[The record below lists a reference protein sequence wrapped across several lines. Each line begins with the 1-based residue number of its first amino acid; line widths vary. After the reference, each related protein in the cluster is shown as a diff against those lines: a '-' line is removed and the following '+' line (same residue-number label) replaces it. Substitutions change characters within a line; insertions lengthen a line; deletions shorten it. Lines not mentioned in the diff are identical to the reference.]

1 MTSLWYF
8 FFRKEK
14 LCWQIRWCLFWFTH
28 VSRFCVCAQFQWE
41 RTTTKLPLVFILFQE
56 AFDLKKVA
64 AGGTATRKLAQRL
77 GRTLDKLSSGASSG
91 GNKTNPPGVHPPHQP
106 PQQYV
111 VYSPHGPPGP
121 HQVSLQQ
128 YPPHSGY
135 FQPPGYYHQYGGHQ
149 AIVYPG
155 PHWAAEPHPIGMF
168 IEPFKNTPP
177 NEGKM

>member
-1 MTSLWYF
+1 M
-8 FFRKEK
+8 
-14 LCWQIRWCLFWFTH
+14 
-28 VSRFCVCAQFQWE
+28 
-41 RTTTKLPLVFILFQE
+41 
-56 AFDLKKVA
+56 KKVA

-91 GNKTNPPGVHPPHQP
+91 GNKTNPPGVHPSHQP

-135 FQPPGYYHQYGGHQ
+135 FQPPGYYPGYGGHQ

-155 PHWAAEPHPIGMF
+155 PHWAAEPHPIGVS
-168 IEPFKNTPP
+168 IEPFLNTHPIR
-177 NEGKM
+177 GKCRFAKCCFAESAKPTNAYQNFKSILLKHFMKVEQSREDTE